1 MWMMMMAL
9 ASAGEVEAW
18 SVDNFGNAGRMA
30 GSDGWKNGYEEDPWW
45 AYRGAAYSMTDDRV
59 HGDFPGYGEGTE
71 ADNWLIRGADVAQGV
86 VRVNWGTDDDDA
98 IGLVSN
104 HNGSGN
110 FYLLIYSE
118 QSVPPPLSETNDRPE
133 LLLYRVQGG
142 KAEVLKRVRSSYARE
157 SNDLSLEVDDGILTA
172 SLNGDTFF
180 AVEDADPLG
189 AGKGGMYAYN
199 SGEDGGNQSSYCW
212 INSID
217 VSYVDEDDDG
227 VPDDSDNCE
236 DVANPNQADWNENGI
251 GDACGDAEPQDTGEP
266 TDTAQPDTGP
276 SDTDLPGGS
285 TGNIELEA
293 MSCGCASQPGSAQG
307 RSRLGA
313 LLLLFGLTV
322 RRRRRR

>member
-1 MWMMMMAL
+1 MLMMMIAL
-9 ASAGEVEAW
+9 ASAGEVDAW
-18 SVDNFGNAGRMA
+18 RVTDFGDEGEMV
-30 GSDGWKNGYEEDPWW
+30 GSGGWTGGYSDDPWW

-59 HGDFPGYGEGTE
+59 HGDFPGYGKGTE
-71 ADNWLIRGADVAQGV
+71 ADNWLIRGAGVAQGI

-104 HNGSGN
+104 HNGSGD

-118 QSVPPPLSETNDRPE
+118 QSVPPPLSETDDRPE
-133 LLLYRVQGG
+133 LLLYRVKDGN
-142 KAEVLKRVRSSYARE
+142 AEVLKRVRSSYAKQ
-157 SNDLSLEVDDGILTA
+157 SNDLSLEVDDGVLTA

-180 AVEDADPLG
+180 AVEDAAPLA
-189 AGKGGMYAYN
+189 AGKAGMYAYN
-199 SGEDGGNQSSYCW
+199 SGEDGGNSSSYCW

-236 DVANPNQADWNENGI
+236 DVANPDQADWNDNGV
-251 GDACGDAEPQDTGEP
+251 GDACGDPEPQDTGEP
-266 TDTAQPDTGP
+266 PDTAQPDTGP
-276 SDTDLPGGS
+276 DDTDIPGVL

-293 MSCGCASQPGSAQG
+293 FGCGCASQPGSGQG

-313 LLLLFGLTV
+313 LLLLLGLAV
-322 RRRRRR
+322 RRRR